1 MHIGDGD
8 EGHGHRTGTAQ
19 GSQGVLAVLTDVHGD
34 AMLLNVLA
42 QKTTTA
48 NGDALGT
55 RGVDGSTLFDLHRGA
70 HIAVR
75 MLGAVLLNVRGG
87 KAARIV
93 HWNRGLGR
101 TGAGGQNGGRNGGR
115 CSGL

>member
-48 NGDALGT
+48 NGDTLGT

-75 MLGAVLLNVRGG
+75 MLGTVLLNVRGG

-93 HWNRGLGR
+93 HWNRSLGR